1 LNRCL
6 NEGEHVRIRNVKFNG
21 RKAWELD
28 NDALSL
34 MMTVGGGHIASLSLR
49 GRQNVNPL
57 WVPPWPSIE
66 PWNYPK
72 RRKVARE
79 QRLLASILGHNL
91 CLGWFGGP
99 SDDEFRQGLE
109 CHGEAPIARWQLL
122 GKSVTR
128 RSLSMTCEC
137 ILPVAEMHF
146 IRTLNTQKGSNVID
160 VKEQIRSFSLRD
172 QPFTMAEHVTL
183 GPPFLEKGVTLFDM
197 PATRCHTLPQKS
209 REKQRLKANTAFAW
223 PKGPGVNGQKVD
235 MRMIGRE
242 YKTSSDYTANLMDP
256 RKEDAWFAAVN
267 PKLGLMLAY
276 VWRRVDFPWIG
287 NWEENYARKQKP
299 WAGKA
304 LTRGMEL
311 ANTPFPTALRNAVSM
326 GTFHG
331 LPTYRWLPAKGEIEL
346 EYSIIYAAI
355 PTDVLGVKNITR
367 SRGGFGIDLLR

>member
-1 LNRCL
+1 
-6 NEGEHVRIRNVKFNG
+6 
-21 RKAWELD
+21 
-28 NDALSL
+28 
-34 MMTVGGGHIASLSLR
+34 
-49 GRQNVNPL
+49 
-57 WVPPWPSIE
+57 
-66 PWNYPK
+66 
-72 RRKVARE
+72 
-79 QRLLASILGHNL
+79 
-91 CLGWFGGP
+91 
-99 SDDEFRQGLE
+99 
-109 CHGEAPIARWQLL
+109 
-122 GKSVTR
+122 
-128 RSLSMTCEC
+128 
-137 ILPVAEMHF
+137 
-146 IRTLNTQKGSNVID
+146 
-160 VKEQIRSFSLRD
+160 
-172 QPFTMAEHVTL
+172 
-183 GPPFLEKGVTLFDM
+183 
-197 PATRCHTLPQKS
+197 
-209 REKQRLKANTAFAW
+209 
-223 PKGPGVNGQKVD
+223 
-235 MRMIGRE
+235 MIGRE